1 MCSVMP
7 EKEPEAAAPG
17 TKRGI
22 GMNET
27 VRVTS
32 TARKI
37 SRAWFWRLV
46 WIFFKLNL
54 ILTVLAA
61 LSFCYAQEKAAL
73 GSDWTPA
80 LERSLNMPVAAR
92 GDHFWDSIRNFY
104 NALEDAHYVFYGPD
118 GARYSAA
125 CAPFFA
131 LFRPNAA
138 ILLTLEGLMLLG
150 QVISGRRKAR
160 LLLRPLDRM
169 ARAARELGRIADLSQ
184 SPIPER
190 DEEKLHDLQDAIQR
204 IRPDKPE
211 ERLDM
216 GDQDLEG
223 LQDAINGLL
232 SRMHESYRRQAQ
244 FVSDASHELRTPIA
258 VIQGYAGMLDRWGK
272 QDEKILDESIAA
284 IKGEAGYMNK
294 LVEQLLFLARGDTG
308 RNRLELAEIDLGE
321 LMKQVYEDSLLI
333 DHSHDWRIDVHGG
346 VRCVG
351 DANMLKQC
359 ARILT
364 DNALKYTPE
373 RGIISLRAFE
383 NEAGECCMEVQDS
396 GIGIA
401 PADLPHVFDRFYRS
415 DPARGRSSGGAGLG
429 LSIAKW
435 IVERHGGHIELLSRE
450 GLGTRMRVCLP
461 RGRLAEEA

>member
-1 MCSVMP
+1 
-7 EKEPEAAAPG
+7 
-17 TKRGI
+17 
-22 GMNET
+22 MNET

-37 SRAWFWRLV
+37 GRAWFWHLA

-54 ILTVLAA
+54 VLLA
-61 LSFCYAQEKAAL
+61 LSVFLFCYSQEKAVL
-73 GSDWTPA
+73 GPDWTLS
-80 LERSLNMPVAAR
+80 LERRVDMPVPVQGA
-92 GDHFWDSIRNFY
+92 HFWDSARNFID
-104 NALEDAHYVFYGPD
+104 ALEDAHYVFYAPD
-118 GARYSAA
+118 GTRHSAA
-125 CAPFFA
+125 CAPYFA
-131 LFRPNAA
+131 LLRPAA
-138 ILLTLEGLMLLG
+138 VIVLSLQLLMLLG
-150 QVISGRRKAR
+150 QLLWGRRKAR
-160 LLLRPLDRM
+160 RLLRPLDRM
-169 ARAARELGRIADLSQ
+169 ARAARELGRMADLSQ
-184 SPIPER
+184 PPAPDS
-190 DEEKLHDLQDAIQR
+190 EEKLHDLQDAISR

-232 SRMHESYRRQAQ
+232 SRMHESYRLQAQ

-284 IKGEAGYMNK
+284 IKGEASYMNK

-308 RNRLELAEIDLGE
+308 RNRLEFVEIDLGE
-321 LMKQVYEDSLLI
+321 LMKEVYEDSLLI
-333 DHSHDWRIDVHGG
+333 DRSHDWRVEANPD

-351 DANMLKQC
+351 DRDMLKQC
-359 ARILT
+359 VRILT

-373 RGIISLRAFE
+373 RGIIRLRAFE
-383 NEAGECCMEVQDS
+383 NEVGESCIEVQDS
-396 GIGIA
+396 GIGISQQ
-401 PADLPHVFDRFYRS
+401 DLPRVFDRFFRS
-415 DPARGRSSGGAGLG
+415 DPARGRSSGGTGLG

-435 IVERHGGHIELLSRE
+435 IVDRHGGHIELLSRE

-461 RGRLAEEA
+461 KGRLAEQA